1 MFKGTKKAA
10 TMKTGPN
17 NASKHVVWA
26 IGKSFNFYFMI
37 YIY

>member
-17 NASKHVVWA
+17 NAFGRVVWA
-26 IGKSFNFYFMI
+26 ISKSFNFYFVI

>member
-10 TMKTGPN
+10 TTKTGPN
-17 NASKHVVWA
+17 NASKCIVWA
-26 IGKSFNFYFMI
+26 ISKSFNFYFVI